1 MKNNGKENVIIQ
13 ASGYKDGKLTRIC
26 TKCGKEKPL
35 EDFGLRKMDK
45 EKGPVRNQAQC
56 KKCR

>member
-1 MKNNGKENVIIQ
+1 MKNNEKENVIIQ

-26 TKCGKEKPL
+26 PKCKEEKPL

-45 EKGPVRNQAQC
+45 EKGPVRNQSRC